1 MKSADATAR
10 RPTVRRAGE
19 RACFGLAFV
28 CLGAFAAGKGQAWL
42 FEHRER
48 ARLTAAA
55 GEGVV
60 PAPGVPSPVT
70 AASQLR
76 NSARPGRAWGRIEI
90 PRLGVDA
97 LVAEGVDAATLR
109 VAVGH
114 VPDTAFPDELGNVA
128 LAGHRDTVFRP
139 LRELQPG
146 DVVTVTT
153 PFGVFSYEVDQ
164 IRIVAP
170 HETEVI
176 APVPERVLTLV
187 TCYPFWY
194 VGPAP
199 QRFVVR
205 ARFVEPLRAIP
216 PAL

>member
-1 MKSADATAR
+1 MT
-10 RPTVRRAGE
+10 PTVRRAAE
-19 RACFGLAFV
+19 RALFGLAFV
-28 CLGAFAAGKGQAWL
+28 CFGAFTAGKGQAWL

-48 ARLTAAA
+48 ARLAAAA
-55 GEGVV
+55 GEGLPV
-60 PAPGVPSPVT
+60 PGVPSPAI
-70 AASQLR
+70 AARQLR
-76 NSARPGRAWGRIEI
+76 HSALPGRAWGRIEI

-146 DVVTVTT
+146 DSVTVTT
-153 PFGVFSYEVDQ
+153 PLGVFSYEVDQ

-187 TCYPFWY
+187 TCYPFGY

-199 QRFVVR
+199 QRYVVR
-205 ARFVEPLRAIP
+205 ARFVQPLLASL

>member
-1 MKSADATAR
+1 MT
-10 RPTVRRAGE
+10 PTVRRAAE

-28 CLGAFAAGKGQAWL
+28 CLGTFAAGKGQAWL

-55 GEGVV
+55 GEGLPVI
-60 PAPGVPSPVT
+60 GSPSPAV
-70 AASQLR
+70 SPRLLR
-76 NSARPGRAWGRIEI
+76 HSALPGRAWGRIEI

-114 VPDTAFPDELGNVA
+114 VPDTAFPDEVGNVA

-153 PFGVFSYEVDQ
+153 PLGVFSYEVEQ

-187 TCYPFWY
+187 TCYPFGY

-199 QRFVVR
+199 QRYVVR
-205 ARFVEPLRAIP
+205 ARFAQPLPASQ